1 MPPIDGRS
9 LLAESLRIG
18 VLLFIPYSI
27 GAVMK
32 AIVEV
37 PFRGATGTYV
47 REGFVLAG
55 TAIALLY
62 VLLRSVTLART
73 IDSSGSHLTPA
84 FEEFVREAVV
94 LALPVIL
101 WFSIAG
107 LAMVLRLH
115 TTLGAAIDTLVLAS
129 TGAGILTA
137 ILYLLARGIAVHRS
151 VRFQSGSER
160 PP

>member
-1 MPPIDGRS
+1 MPPLEARS

-27 GAVMK
+27 GALMK
-32 AIVEV
+32 AISEV
-37 PFRGATGTYV
+37 PFRGATGMYV

-62 VLLRSVTLART
+62 VLLRSATLART
-73 IDSSGSHLTPA
+73 IDSTGSHLTPTL
-84 FEEFVREAVV
+84 EEFVREAVV
-94 LALPVIL
+94 LGLPVVL

-115 TTLGAAIDTLVLAS
+115 GTLDAAIDSLVLAS

-137 ILYLLARGIAVHRS
+137 VLYLLARGIAVHGS
-151 VRFQSGSER
+151 VVSQS
-160 PP
+160 

>member
-1 MPPIDGRS
+1 MPPLEARA
-9 LLAESLRIG
+9 LLAESKRIG
-18 VLLFIPYSI
+18 GILFISYMI
-27 GAVMK
+27 GALMK
-32 AIVEV
+32 AISEV

-73 IDSSGSHLTPA
+73 IGSTRSHLTPTLR
-84 FEEFVREAVV
+84 EFVHEAVV
-94 LALPVIL
+94 LALPIIL

-115 TTLGAAIDTLVLAS
+115 STLDAAIDSLVLAS
-129 TGAGILTA
+129 TGTGILTA
-137 ILYLLARGIAVHRS
+137 ILYLLARGIAVHGSVVSQSRS
-151 VRFQSGSER
+151 
-160 PP
+160 